1 MFNKCVPRKEISFLI
16 NLQVECLN
24 SVNVCYNDI
33 YMTMNI
39 YVTMICYDIIY
50 NMIEGNSFQI
60 YLSSHT
66 HHAHE
71 HLKCDAQ
78 KFKQKR
84 R

>member
-1 MFNKCVPRKEISFLI
+1 M
-16 NLQVECLN
+16 LQW
-24 SVNVCYNDI
+24 YI
-33 YMTMNI
+33 YDNEYII
-39 YVTMICYDIIY
+39 YVTMICYDVIY

-84 R
+84 RKHSVKYYILLLLT